1 MGYGRGQVRLTQEQR
16 DEVVERFWKGETTGK
31 IAKVVGRSVNW
42 IRQIIKEDTD
52 YDFKKFGRS
61 KNTLMFTPLDILYIA
76 NNPDKINDLLER
88 KYRDYYIQRD
98 QTDKRYSLTS
108 PLMIE
113 SKRKLRSMVFNRDD
127 FRCVECGSSVALEV
141 HHLLPVNTY
150 PEYELDDDNCVT
162 LCYGCHLQSD
172 KEVDISSLSKVVNL
186 EGQVPL

>member
-16 DEVVERFWKGETTGK
+16 DEVVERFWEGETTSN

-113 SKRKLRSMVFNRDD
+113 SKRKLRSLVFNRDG
-127 FRCVECGSSVALEV
+127 FRCVECGTSIALEV
-141 HHLLPVNTY
+141 HHLLAIDTY
-150 PEYELDDDNCVT
+150 PEYELDESNCVT

-172 KEVDISSLSKVVNL
+172 KEVDVPSFNKLINI
-186 EGQVPL
+186 EG